1 MGAEG
6 SKPRP
11 LVRGRRLFLL
21 PAQKNTHPEAGSGFG
36 WLPSLNRSTARTPG
50 CLRWGSHKDP
60 ALTVRKRRMVGCA
73 DVPGSYS
80 KAMVQTAKGATKNPW
95 LVHMRKCAEEYRKE
109 QEAKAAPKKH
119 LRTKTSPEMSDNES
133 EAKPA
138 PKRRLRAKTSP
149 GDACGGTATAA
160 TTHQKDSRSRSYP
173 RENGTTRGR

>member
-1 MGAEG
+1 M
-6 SKPRP
+6 STLKP
-11 LVRGRRLFLL
+11 FI
-21 PAQKNTHPEAGSGFG
+21 SC
-36 WLPSLNRSTARTPG
+36 TPG
-50 CLRWGSHKDP
+50 CLRWGCSHKDP
-60 ALTVRKRRMVGCA
+60 ALTVRKRRMAECA

-149 GDACGGTATAA
+149 GEMPVAEPQPRRRLTKKTPDPAA
-160 TTHQKDSRSRSYP
+160 I
-173 RENGTTRGR
+173 RERMVPPEAASPAPAPKRRPTKKTPTSLP